1 MRSEFHKNASRASGL
16 ESHCKT
22 CKSAS
27 REANK
32 EKLRARA
39 ETARAANKGKPKTCN
54 KCEKAQPRSE
64 FHKNTS
70 NPDGLGY
77 DCKSC
82 CRAYESKYREA
93 NKEKLRAR
101 AEAAIASNKGKQK
114 TCTKCEK
121 SQPRSEFSKNAAAP
135 DGLTARCKTCI
146 RAYMSKWDEANK
158 EKLRARAEAAMA
170 ANKGKPKTCNKCEKA
185 QPRSEFSK
193 NTNAPDGLSYNCKT
207 CKDAYY
213 ETSKEG
219 RKARA
224 ETAMAANK
232 GKPKTCNKCEKAQ
245 SRSEFHKDASALDG
259 LSHDCKTCIRAYNEA
274 NKEKLRAR
282 AEAAIAANKGEQKT
296 CTKCEKSQP
305 RSEFHKNVYSPD
317 GLNHRCADCTKIA
330 DPKLRLRKGIISAI
344 RKTLY
349 KQGKRSD
356 VRSFEKLP
364 YDLKQVTE
372 HFEGQFDE
380 HMTWENYGSYWQI
393 DHIYPQS
400 RLLYDSYDHENF
412 QKCWALSNL
421 RPLEASENSRKGNKI
436 IDS

>member
-1 MRSEFHKNASRASGL
+1 MIKESKTCTKCGITQSRSEFHKKSDAPDGLQNRCKACQRAYN
-16 ESHCKT
+16 EANKEKRKARAET
-22 CKSAS
+22 AMA
-27 REANK
+27 ANK

-39 ETARAANKGKPKTCN
+39 ETAR
-54 KCEKAQPRSE
+54 
-64 FHKNTS
+64 
-70 NPDGLGY
+70 
-77 DCKSC
+77 
-82 CRAYESKYREA
+82 
-93 NKEKLRAR
+93 
-101 AEAAIASNKGKQK
+101 
-114 TCTKCEK
+114 
-121 SQPRSEFSKNAAAP
+121 
-135 DGLTARCKTCI
+135 
-146 RAYMSKWDEANK
+146 
-158 EKLRARAEAAMA
+158 
-170 ANKGKPKTCNKCEKA
+170 
-185 QPRSEFSK
+185 
-193 NTNAPDGLSYNCKT
+193 
-207 CKDAYY
+207 
-213 ETSKEG
+213 
-219 RKARA
+219 
-224 ETAMAANK
+224 AANK

-282 AEAAIAANKGEQKT
+282 AEAAIAANKGKQKT
-296 CTKCEKSQP
+296 CTKCEKAQS

-421 RPLEASENSRKGNKI
+421 RPLEASENYRKGNKI